1 MKDPWGSLPHHPPPP
16 PLLLHLSAL
25 TVESSVGSS
34 TLSSFTAAMGV
45 SARPGADV
53 AMPCD
58 APPSAPLS
66 PKANNTP
73 SPSVWGRS
81 GDAERTRAGTGTD
94 KVMSVGGTV
103 AEDGVGSGAWDGVRA
118 AMWGGASSQG
128 ASTHCPESC
137 TLSAGGCTNSHTQT
151 HADSI

>member
-1 MKDPWGSLPHHPPPP
+1 M
-16 PLLLHLSAL
+16 
-25 TVESSVGSS
+25 
-34 TLSSFTAAMGV
+34 
-45 SARPGADV
+45 

-66 PKANNTP
+66 PKANSAL

-94 KVMSVGGTV
+94 KVMSVGGGTV
-103 AEDGVGSGAWDGVRA
+103 AEDGVGSGAWEGLGA
-118 AMWGGASSQG
+118 AMGGGASSQG

-137 TLSAGGCTNSHTQT
+137 ALSAGGCTDSHTQT
-151 HADSI
+151 HTNSIKDMHISSSS

>member
-1 MKDPWGSLPHHPPPP
+1 M
-16 PLLLHLSAL
+16 
-25 TVESSVGSS
+25 
-34 TLSSFTAAMGV
+34 
-45 SARPGADV
+45 

-66 PKANNTP
+66 PKANSAP

-81 GDAERTRAGTGTD
+81 GGAERARAGTGTD
-94 KVMSVGGTV
+94 MVMFVGGGTV
-103 AEDGVGSGAWDGVRA
+103 AGDGVGSGAWDGVGA
-118 AMWGGASSQG
+118 ARGGGASSQG

-151 HADSI
+151 HANSI